1 MRLRMWSPS
10 FKVTSRI
17 SGHCCPSPCYEAQAT
32 TALNG
37 PVFRRT
43 RKVQVSL
50 SPKAMVSVL
59 PVYFRG
65 WRELWDI
72 WICSLNVFSFLFFIS
87 FLLLLFYFLEDFLD
101 FTSNY
106 SLDCFISPSYGQFSR
121 TSTCSL
127 FLFWSFLISLYDY
140 KIFPYLAEI
149 LMKTLIIGLF
159 SMLSLF
165 LRDPF
170 FSFFPFILFAFSPL
184 QLEVSKNVWCALVP
198 CLYLKRRF

>member
-1 MRLRMWSPS
+1 M
-10 FKVTSRI
+10 TSRI
-17 SGHCCPSPCYEAQAT
+17 SGHCCPSPYYDAQAT

-37 PVFRRT
+37 PILRRT

-50 SPKAMVSVL
+50 SPKSMVSVL

-87 FLLLLFYFLEDFLD
+87 FLLLLFYLLEDFLD

-121 TSTCSL
+121 TFTCSL

-149 LMKTLIIGLF
+149 LIKTFNYWSLFYVVSVLQRSFFLFFPLHFVCLF
-159 SMLSLF
+159 SF
-165 LRDPF
+165 T
-170 FSFFPFILFAFSPL
+170 AWG
-184 QLEVSKNVWCALVP
+184 V
-198 CLYLKRRF
+198 